1 MTKHES
7 RLVSRWAAHQR
18 RGKVVFVLSR
28 GIAPAVLG
36 IFIGVL
42 AYDVISNGHFVHW
55 GGAIFMSIV
64 AATAGGI
71 RAARLWDKIESIYA
85 ESGQQQ

>member
-28 GIAPAVLG
+28 GIAPPVLG

-42 AYDVISNGHFVHW
+42 AYDLISQRHSVHW
-55 GGAIFMSIV
+55 GGAIFMSVV

-71 RAARLWDKIESIYA
+71 RATRLWDKIESIYA
-85 ESGQQQ
+85 ESGQQ